1 VKFINASF
9 IGLYGSQDMSAR
21 EVTIGLVQ
29 MSMVQDP
36 EANLRKATRMIAEAA
51 HLGAQVVCLP
61 ELFATPYFPQ
71 YDTGDGRTRES
82 AYNEGIPGPTTETLS
97 SAARRAQVVLI
108 GGSIYER
115 AGSRLFNTA
124 AVFDEE
130 GRMLGTYR
138 KTHIPH
144 DEDFYEQSY
153 FDKGDTGFQVFETA
167 RGRIGTMICYDQWY
181 PEAAR
186 CTALLGAEMVFY
198 PTAIGTARGIEQE
211 EGDWQ
216 QAWENVM
223 RGHAIANGMVVAA
236 CNRVGVEDKMEFWGG
251 SFVIDAFGRTLARG
265 SKNEEIVLATVDLE
279 HGENVRRG
287 WRFFH
292 NRRPECY
299 REIVE
304 KRRSD

>member
-1 VKFINASF
+1 
-9 IGLYGSQDMSAR
+9 LSAR

-29 MSMVQDP
+29 MRMVQEP
-36 EANLRKATRMIAEAA
+36 ETNLRKAMRMIGEAA
-51 HLGAQVVCLP
+51 GKGAQIVCLP
-61 ELFATPYFPQ
+61 ELFVTPYFPQ
-71 YDTGDGRTRES
+71 YDTGADRRRES
-82 AYNEGIPGPTTETLS
+82 VYNESIPGPTAEAL
-97 SAARRAQVVLI
+97 SAAARDAEVVLI
-108 GGSIYER
+108 GGSLYER
-115 AGSRLFNTA
+115 SGTSLFNTTP
-124 AVFDEE
+124 VFDEE
-130 GRMLGTYR
+130 GTMLGIYR

-153 FDKGDTGFQVFETA
+153 FDRGDTGFQVFKTS
-167 RGRIGTMICYDQWY
+167 RGRIAPLICYDQWY

-186 CTALLGAEMVFY
+186 CAALQGADMAFY
-198 PTAIGTARGIEQE
+198 PTAIGTVEGIEQT

-236 CNRVGVEDKMEFWGG
+236 CNRAGAEDLMEFWGG

-265 SKNEEIVLATVDLE
+265 SREEEIVLATVDME
-279 HGENVRRG
+279 HGEKVREG

-299 REIVE
+299 GKIVVND
-304 KRRSD
+304 RRD

>member
-1 VKFINASF
+1 
-9 IGLYGSQDMSAR
+9 MSAR

-29 MSMVQDP
+29 MSMAQEP
-36 EANLRKATRMIAEAA
+36 EANLRKAIRMIGAA
-51 HLGAQVVCLP
+51 SDKGAQVVCLP

-71 YDTGDGRTRES
+71 YDVVKGLGRES
-82 AYNEGIPGPTTETLS
+82 VYNDSIPGPTTEALS
-97 SAARRAQVVLI
+97 RAAAEARVVLI

-115 AGSRLFNTA
+115 AGPRLFNTA
-124 AVFDEE
+124 AMFDEE
-130 GRMLGTYR
+130 GRMLGIYR

-153 FDKGDTGFQVFETA
+153 FDPGDTGFQVFPTT
-167 RGRIGTMICYDQWY
+167 RGCIGPMICYDQWF

-186 CTALLGAEMVFY
+186 CNALRGAEMVFY
-198 PTAIGTARGIEQE
+198 PTAIGTVNGIEQA

-265 SKNEEIVLATVDLE
+265 SGREEIVLATVDLE
-279 HGENVRRG
+279 HGESVRKG

-299 REIVE
+299 RDIAER
-304 KRRSD
+304 K

>member
-1 VKFINASF
+1 
-9 IGLYGSQDMSAR
+9 MSAR

-29 MSMVQDP
+29 MSMVQEP
-36 EANLRKATRMIAEAA
+36 EANLRKAIGMISEAA
-51 HLGAQVVCLP
+51 SRGAQIVCLP
-61 ELFATPYFPQ
+61 ELFTTPYFPQ
-71 YDTGDGRTRES
+71 YDTGGGRKKES
-82 AYNEGIPGPTTETLS
+82 AYNEGVPGPTTEALS
-97 SAARRAQVVLI
+97 KAAADAGVVLI

-115 AGSRLFNTA
+115 AGPKLFNTA
-124 AVFDEE
+124 AVFDEG
-130 GRMLGTYR
+130 GRMLGIYR

-153 FDKGDTGFQVFETA
+153 FDPGDTGFRVFDTA
-167 RGRIGTMICYDQWY
+167 RGRIGPMICYDQWY

-186 CTALLGAEMVFY
+186 CNALLGAEMVFY
-198 PTAIGTARGIEQE
+198 PTAIGTVRGIEQA

-223 RGHAIANGMVVAA
+223 RGHAIANGMIVAA
-236 CNRVGVEDKMEFWGG
+236 CNRVGAEDKMEFWGG

-265 SKNEEIVLATVDLE
+265 SQKEEIVLATVDLE
-279 HGENVRRG
+279 HGEEVRRG

-304 KRRSD
+304 KR

>member
-1 VKFINASF
+1 MGV
-9 IGLYGSQDMSAR
+9 R
-21 EVTIGLVQ
+21 EVTIGLIQ
-29 MSMVQDP
+29 MSMVREP

-51 HLGAQVVCLP
+51 ERGARLVCLP
-61 ELFATPYFPQ
+61 ELFTTPYFPQ
-71 YDTGDGRTRES
+71 YDTGDGRRRES
-82 AYNEGIPGPTTETLS
+82 SYNEGIPGPTTEALS
-97 SAARRAQVVLI
+97 QAAAKAHVVLV

-115 AGSRLFNTA
+115 AGPKLFNTS
-124 AVFDEE
+124 AVFDEA
-130 GRMLGTYR
+130 GRMLGVYR

-153 FDKGDTGFQVFETA
+153 FDPGDTGFQVFPTA
-167 RGRIGTMICYDQWY
+167 HGRIGPMICYDQWY

-186 CTALLGAEMVFY
+186 CNALLGAEMVLY
-198 PTAIGTARGIEQE
+198 PTAIGTAAGIEQA

-236 CNRVGVEDKMEFWGG
+236 CNRAGTEDRMEFWGG
-251 SFVIDAFGRTLARG
+251 SFVIDAFGRTIARG
-265 SKNEEIVLATVDLE
+265 SKEEEIVLATVDLE
-279 HGENVRRG
+279 HGENVRSG

-299 REIVE
+299 WEIVE
-304 KRRSD
+304 KR